1 MGSLVPEYQNLR
13 LEVSEGVALLTIDR
27 APQMNVLNLETLG
40 ELGEVVGDLE
50 EDRDVRVVVIQGAGD
65 RAFSAGADIK
75 ELDQLGADSGTALSS
90 RGQAI
95 FDQIRNGSK
104 AVIASIRGYCL
115 GGGCELALACH
126 LRVASEDA
134 RFGLP
139 EVKLGLIPGYGG
151 TQRLP
156 RLLGSGN
163 ALEMILCGDQID
175 AAEANRIGLVNHV
188 VAAEDLAPFCQRMA
202 ARIGANAP
210 LAIRYAIEAVNRGL
224 EMPLKAGL
232 SLESALFGTACA
244 SEDMKEGVQAF
255 VEKRVAR
262 FEGQ

>member
-1 MGSLVPEYQNLR
+1 LVPEYQNLR
-13 LEVSEGVALLTIDR
+13 LELSEGIAFLTLDR
-27 APQMNVLNLETLG
+27 ARGMNVLNLETLA
-40 ELGEVVGDLE
+40 ELGEVLVQLQ
-50 EDRDVRVVVIQGAGD
+50 EDREVKVVVIRGAGD

-75 ELDQLGADSGTALSS
+75 ELDRLDAASGAAFSS
-90 RGQAI
+90 RGQAV
-95 FDQIRNGSK
+95 FDQIENGSK

-156 RLLGSGN
+156 RVLGSGR
-163 ALEMILCGDQID
+163 ALEMLLCGDQID
-175 AAEANRIGLVNHV
+175 AAEAHRVGLVNHV
-188 VAAEDLAPFCQRMA
+188 VAAADLDPFCRRLA
-202 ARIGANAP
+202 ARIGVNAP
-210 LAIRYAIEAVNRGL
+210 LAVRYAIEAVNRGM
-224 EMPLKAGL
+224 EMSLQAGL

-255 VEKRVAR
+255 VEKRAAR

>member
-1 MGSLVPEYQNLR
+1 MPEYQNLR
-13 LEVSEGVALLTIDR
+13 LEVAEGVALLTIDR
-27 APQMNVLNLETLG
+27 ARGMNVLNLETLG
-40 ELGEVVGDLE
+40 ELREAFGQLQ
-50 EDRDVRVVVIQGAGD
+50 EDREVRVVVIQGVGD

-75 ELDQLGADSGTALSS
+75 ELDQLDAASGTAFSS
-90 RGQAI
+90 RGQAV
-95 FDQIRNGSK
+95 FDQIENGSK

-151 TQRLP
+151 TQRLA
-156 RLLGSGN
+156 RLVGSGS
-163 ALEMILCGDQID
+163 ALEMLLCGDQID
-175 AAEANRIGLVNHV
+175 AAEAHRIGLVNHV
-188 VAAEDLAPFCQRMA
+188 VASDGLALFCRRLA
-202 ARIGANAP
+202 ARIGVNAP
-210 LAIRYAIEAVNRGL
+210 LAIRYAIEAVNRGQ
-224 EMPLKAGL
+224 EMPLPAGL

-244 SEDMKEGVQAF
+244 SKDMKEGVQAF